1 MRPTAEPQIVL
12 LFGRPG
18 VGKLTV
24 GSALS
29 DATGFPLLHNHAVVD
44 LVESLFP
51 FGSPPFIAMRE
62 RLWLE
67 AIDAVLA
74 DGLAGLILTFA
85 PERTVTD
92 EFLPALL
99 THTSDGGGS
108 LRLVE
113 LRCTEAALERR
124 LTDPSRQR
132 FGKMRD
138 VAQYHRLEAA
148 GVFARPVMPA
158 AELTLDTDELEPEE
172 AARRIATYLRTA
184 PKLYSRK

>member
-1 MRPTAEPQIVL
+1 VKRDLGRTAEPQIVL

-51 FGSPPFIAMRE
+51 FGSQPFIAMRE

-67 AIDAVLA
+67 AIDAVLT
-74 DGLAGLILTFA
+74 DGLAGLILTFT
-85 PERTVTD
+85 PERTVTNG
-92 EFLPALL
+92 FSPALL

-113 LRCTEAALERR
+113 LRCTEAIIERR
-124 LTDPSRQR
+124 LTDPSRRR

-148 GVFARPVMPA
+148 GAFARPVMPA
-158 AELTLDTDELEPEE
+158 AELTLDTGELEPRE
-172 AARRIATYLRTA
+172 AARRIAAHL
-184 PKLYSRK
+184 